1 MASHKIYTRN
11 CGKCDREFQT
21 DQGNRRNCFIC
32 APARIVSDTKG
43 RVTSIRPPEYVNQQP
58 AHSVY
63 EFPPQNRP
71 VDPPPMP
78 HEPRPAGAIEK
89 AITSELE
96 VLEWLESVEGQLA
109 VALARELDGVE
120 ITGASRTSMTKQ
132 LTSMIVAIRES
143 APSEPDEIDEAQT
156 RVRLLR
162 SAE

>member
-1 MASHKIYTRN
+1 
-11 CGKCDREFQT
+11 
-21 DQGNRRNCFIC
+21 
-32 APARIVSDTKG
+32 
-43 RVTSIRPPEYVNQQP
+43 
-58 AHSVY
+58 
-63 EFPPQNRP
+63 
-71 VDPPPMP
+71 MP